1 MRQTTKNSRDIKAT
15 ADKIFHALTKPA
27 ALIKWQVPGDMTAK
41 IHYFDLKV
49 GGGYQMSLFYPD
61 KEIRMKGKTTQN
73 EDKFSARFL
82 EIIPNKKIVEIIDFD
97 SSDPDFGG
105 EMIMEITLQPIEIGT
120 RVTFLF
126 KDIPIGIRPEDNE
139 AGTISSLEKLAKLVE
154 S

>member
-1 MRQTTKNSRDIKAT
+1 MGQTTKNSRDIKAST
-15 ADKIFHALTKPA
+15 DKIYHILTDPT

-49 GGGYQMSLFYPD
+49 DGGYQMSLFYPD
-61 KEIRMKGKTTQN
+61 KEISMKGKTAQK

-82 EIIPNKKIVEIIDFD
+82 ELIPNKKIVEVIEFD
-97 SSDPDFGG
+97 SSNRDFGG
-105 EMIMEITLQPIEIGT
+105 EMIMEIILQPIDIGT